1 MDSDAQHIINYYSF
15 EHYILQNPQ
24 SYINEKGNRKI
35 IIALLIYTDLEYETK
50 LKFLLNCLYS
60 VSILL
65 DIVSILLDIDKEVLP
80 TIKLLHGVRVSL
92 KQLWNSADQNIA
104 YKLHLP
110 DCVIHVRVCLLT
122 NVFFQVKN
130 ILMNFF

>member
-1 MDSDAQHIINYYSF
+1 MLKQHLDSDAQHIINYYSF

-65 DIVSILLDIDKEVLP
+65 DIDEEVLP

-92 KQLWNSADQNIA
+92 KQL
-104 YKLHLP
+104 
-110 DCVIHVRVCLLT
+110 
-122 NVFFQVKN
+122 
-130 ILMNFF
+130 

>member
-92 KQLWNSADQNIA
+92 KQL
-104 YKLHLP
+104 
-110 DCVIHVRVCLLT
+110 
-122 NVFFQVKN
+122 
-130 ILMNFF
+130 

>member
-1 MDSDAQHIINYYSF
+1 MKQ
-15 EHYILQNPQ
+15 
-24 SYINEKGNRKI
+24 
-35 IIALLIYTDLEYETK
+35 

-65 DIVSILLDIDKEVLP
+65 DIDEEVLP

-92 KQLWNSADQNIA
+92 NSYEIQPTKI
-104 YKLHLP
+104 LHLP
-110 DCVIHVRVCLLT
+110 DCFIHVRVCLLT